1 MRNLTHACLILNPF
15 PPPPLNPGIK
25 ISALAAGHGH
35 LVVVACSGAVVSFA
49 RDNLR
54 ACFDGLSLPVT
65 AVALGAEHALLLAQ
79 DGTILHHLCCLLHSP
94 PSPPGICY
102 AFGSNKFGQLGRPSS
117 HSHNDPLPVCGLS
130 SATPVTR
137 IAAGEHHSCCTGSG
151 GIVFSWGRGTEGQLG
166 HANALLCSR

>member
-1 MRNLTHACLILNPF
+1 MRNLTHACLILNPS
-15 PPPPLNPGIK
+15 PTPPLNPGIK

-49 RDNLR
+49 RENLR

-94 PSPPGICY
+94 PPPPRHLLRVRQQQI
-102 AFGSNKFGQLGRPSS
+102 RPARSS
-117 HSHNDPLPVCGLS
+117 FQPLPQRPPACVRSVLCNPRH
-130 SATPVTR
+130 AHRRRRTPQLLHRQRRYCVLLGTR
-137 IAAGEHHSCCTGSG
+137 DG
-151 GIVFSWGRGTEGQLG
+151 GAVGT
-166 HANALLCSR
+166 R